1 MFRAEAAR
9 RTAAAAAA
17 LLLTGCATGAPV
29 ASAAERLAELE
40 QACRARGG
48 VLAPSGGPPTGRPE
62 VDNHCRIVGGATRL
76 PGG

>member
-1 MFRAEAAR
+1 MFRADPGRLA
-9 RTAAAAAA
+9 TAVTAA
-17 LLLTGCATGAPV
+17 LLLTGCATGASV
-29 ASAAERLAELE
+29 GSSAERLAELE

-48 VLAPSGGPPTGRPE
+48 VLVPSGRPPTGRPE

>member
-1 MFRAEAAR
+1 MFRVEAAR

-17 LLLTGCATGAPV
+17 LLLTGCATGASV
-29 ASAAERLAELE
+29 GSTAERLAELE

-48 VLAPSGGPPTGRPE
+48 VLVSSGGPPTGRPE